1 MINNQYSSNPPVIV
15 LYNLDQCWPPDEK
28 IEIDKLVQ
36 HFERE
41 LSTEGHP
48 TVSVCLDGE
57 TIEPILAGYDP
68 KEYIVFNWCEE
79 IPGVPKSSSMVA
91 RQLEDLGFTYT
102 GTNSTAL
109 KLSQNKQ
116 AIKKRLDKMNI
127 PTPRWK
133 VFTSPD
139 VGSWEQFPAIVKP
152 VFEHCSLGITHEA
165 VVKNQEGL
173 AERVATLL
181 ETFQQPILVEDF
193 IEGREFHVTVVG
205 NRKLDVFPIAE
216 MDFSSIPNE
225 TDRLCTYD
233 SKFSPA
239 SPDYQLIQLRLP
251 ADLTAEENETLVNVA
266 IAAYKATDCRDY
278 ARLDIRERDGIF
290 YVLDINP
297 NADISPDASVCLSA
311 KEAGLSFGGFG
322 SLLVNLAALRHPVYK
337 KQVIAPQPARELI
350 PVPA

>member
-1 MINNQYSSNPPVIV
+1 MITNQYSSNPPVIV
-15 LYNLDQCWPPDEK
+15 LYNLDQCWLPEEK
-28 IEIDKLVQ
+28 TEIHQMVQ
-36 HFERE
+36 SFEKE
-41 LSTEGHP
+41 LSREGHS
-48 TVSVCLDGE
+48 TEIACLDGE
-57 TIEPILAGYDP
+57 TIQPLLSKYDP
-68 KEYIVFNWCEE
+68 REYIVFNWCEE

-91 RQLEDLGFTYT
+91 RQLEEMGFTYT

-127 PTPRWK
+127 PTPCWK
-133 VFTSPD
+133 VFSSPD
-139 VGSWEQFPAIVKP
+139 VGSWKQFPAIVKP
-152 VFEHCSLGITHEA
+152 VYEHCSMGITHEA
-165 VVKNQEGL
+165 VVKNSQEL

-181 ETFQQPILVEDF
+181 ETFLQPILVEDF

-233 SKFSPA
+233 SKFSPT

-251 ADLTAEENETLVNVA
+251 ADLTAEENETLVKVA

-337 KQVIAPQPARELI
+337 KQASAPQPARELV

>member
-1 MINNQYSSNPPVIV
+1 MITNQYSSNPPVIV
-15 LYNLDQCWPPDEK
+15 LYNLDQCWPPEEK
-28 IEIDKLVQ
+28 TEIHQMVQ
-36 HFERE
+36 SFEKE
-41 LSTEGHP
+41 LSREGHS
-48 TVSVCLDGE
+48 TEIACLDGE
-57 TIEPILAGYDP
+57 TIQPLLSKYDP
-68 KEYIVFNWCEE
+68 REYIVFNWCEE

-91 RQLEDLGFTYT
+91 RQLEEMGFTYT

-116 AIKKRLDKMNI
+116 AIKKRLDKLNI

-133 VFTSPD
+133 IFTSPD
-139 VGSWEQFPAIVKP
+139 VKDWENFPAIAKP
-152 VFEHCSLGITHEA
+152 VYEHCSFGITHEA
-165 VVKNQEGL
+165 VVTTPQEL
-173 AERVATLL
+173 SERVELL
-181 ETFQQPILVEDF
+181 LDTFRQPILVEDF
-193 IEGREFHVTVVG
+193 ITGREFHVTVVG

-216 MDFSSIPNE
+216 MDFSCIPNT

-233 SKFSPA
+233 SKFSPG

-251 ADLTAEENETLVNVA
+251 AELSAEENQALINVA
-266 IAAYKATDCRDY
+266 IAAYRATDCRDY
-278 ARLDIRERDGIF
+278 ARLDIRERDGVF

-337 KQVIAPQPARELI
+337 KQVAVSQPAQELI
-350 PVPA
+350 PIPA